1 MLSGA
6 MEGWTESDAARAVVG
21 ADGSVW
27 NANDAFCALVGIAEP
42 ALCRLGWR
50 RLVHTSDRRYMA
62 AHLVE
67 VLAGGTSLREFD
79 VRLVHPAGDEV
90 PTRLRVELV
99 RDADGRQGW
108 FLVEAWPTA

>member
-27 NANDAFCALVGIAEP
+27 NANDAFCALVGVAEP
-42 ALCRLGWR
+42 ALRRLGWR
-50 RLVHTSDRRYMA
+50 RLVHASDRRYMA

-67 VLAGGTSLREFD
+67 VLAGSARREFD
-79 VRLVHPAGDEV
+79 IRLMPPDGRELPA
-90 PTRLRVELV
+90 RLSVELV
-99 RDADGRQGW
+99 RDSDGRHGW
-108 FLVEAWPTA
+108 FLMEARATT